1 MRLFLSVLLTAL
13 LSTTLP
19 AQEPKKLRI
28 VTSFTPLT
36 AHAKALVGDRAMVEQ
51 LVDRETGPHDYE
63 LKPSDVKKIAEA
75 DLLIVN
81 GLGLE
86 GWLAELVKKTA
97 KTKVKVI
104 DTSSGIPTVAA
115 PAAIEVLPHD
125 HSAHGH
131 HHHHDHGDR
140 NPHIWLDPLLAKKQ
154 AETILAALLQADPD
168 GKPVYE
174 KNARAYFAELDK
186 LHAEFTR
193 VLGSVK
199 ERDLV
204 TFHDAFPYLAKRY
217 NLNYVGFIEEYP
229 EKDPTPKQLA
239 LLVDAIRSRKI
250 KVLFAETGYSPKLM
264 ETIARQTGART
275 ALLDTLEVGVGDAG
289 SYLERMRKNLDA
301 LRQAWQ

>member
-1 MRLFLSVLLTAL
+1 MRLFLSVLLAAL

-36 AHAKALVGDRAMVEQ
+36 AHAKALVGDRSMVEQ

-275 ALLDTLEVGVGDAG
+275 ALLDTLEIGVGDAG

>member
-1 MRLFLSVLLTAL
+1 MRLFLSVLLAAL

-36 AHAKALVGDRAMVEQ
+36 AHAKALVDDRAMVEQ

>member
-36 AHAKALVGDRAMVEQ
+36 AHAKALVDDRAMVEQ

-97 KTKVKVI
+97 KTKVRVI

-275 ALLDTLEVGVGDAG
+275 ALLDTLEIGVGDAG

>member
-1 MRLFLSVLLTAL
+1 MRLFLSVLLAAL

-36 AHAKALVGDRAMVEQ
+36 AHAKALVDDRAMVEQ

-97 KTKVKVI
+97 KTKVRVI